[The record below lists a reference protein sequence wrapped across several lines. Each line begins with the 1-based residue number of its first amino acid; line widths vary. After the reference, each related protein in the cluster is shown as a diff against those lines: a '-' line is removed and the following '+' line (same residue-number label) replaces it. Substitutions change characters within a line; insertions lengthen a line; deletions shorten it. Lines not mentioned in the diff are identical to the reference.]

1 MLLSLIAIVLAAG
14 QGKRMRSDLPKV
26 LHPAAGRSL
35 LHWALRAAEGIKPDR
50 TLVIIG
56 HEAEQ
61 VARTLPPGTEAV
73 VQEQQ
78 LGTGHAVTVAL
89 ASLDD
94 LTERDTV
101 VITYGDMPLVSS
113 DLLRAVVAARSGTA
127 AAIVT
132 FEAKDPSGYGRVVRN
147 DSGAFDRVVEDKDAN
162 PEQLGITEVNA
173 GIYAFAGSVLEEA
186 LDKVAARNAQGEY
199 YLPDVLPILLKEGG
213 SVATV
218 SADRAEVSGVN
229 SQDQLAEAE
238 AELRRRINSKWQQ
251 EGVWMQDPQRVY
263 IDDSVVL
270 APGVRLYP
278 GVHLEGQTRVEQGAV
293 VGPDTFVV
301 DSVIGPGARVW
312 YSVLRS
318 ARVGE
323 EAEVGP
329 YASLRPGTVLEANSK
344 AGTFVEI
351 KNSSVGE
358 SAKVPHLSYIGDAN
372 IGPRANIGAGSITCN
387 YDGYE
392 KHRTVI
398 GEGAFIGSSTMLVA
412 PVVVGE
418 GAFTGAGSV
427 ITRDVGAGNLAVE
440 RSHQQ
445 EIPGYAARREER
457 HRAKASED

>member
-1 MLLSLIAIVLAAG
+1 MSLIAIVLAAG
-14 QGKRMRSDLPKV
+14 QGKRMRSDVPKV
-26 LHPAAGRSL
+26 LHAAAGRTL
-35 LHWALRAAEGIKPDR
+35 LDWALRATEGLEPDR
-50 TLVIIG
+50 TLVIVG
-56 HEAEQ
+56 HQAEQ
-61 VARTLPPGTEAV
+61 VARTLPPGAEAV
-73 VQEQQ
+73 VQEHQ

-89 ASLDD
+89 AVLEQ
-94 LTERDTV
+94 LTGQDTV

-113 DLLRAVVAARSGTA
+113 DLLKAAVAARLGGVAS
-127 AAIVT
+127 IVT
-132 FEAKDPSGYGRVVRN
+132 FESEDSSGYGRILRH
-147 DSGAFDRVVEDKDAN
+147 DTGAFDRVVEEQDAR
-162 PEQLGITEVNA
+162 PEQRAITEVNA
-173 GIYAFAGSVLEEA
+173 GIYAFAGSVLGPA
-186 LDKVAARNAQGEY
+186 LAKVAAENAQGEY
-199 YLPDVLPILLKEGG
+199 YLPDVLPILMKEGG

-218 SADRAEVSGVN
+218 SADQVEVAGVN
-229 SQDQLAEAE
+229 SHDQLAEAE
-238 AELRRRINSKWQQ
+238 AELRRRINARWQQ
-251 EGVWMQDPQRVY
+251 EGVWMQDPESVY

-318 ARVGE
+318 ALVGE
-323 EAEVGP
+323 GAEVGP
-329 YASLRPGTVLEANSK
+329 YASLRPGTVLAAHSK

-358 SAKVPHLSYIGDAN
+358 GAKVPHLAYVGDAT
-372 IGPRANIGAGSITCN
+372 IGPRANLGAGSITCN

-398 GEGAFIGSSTMLVA
+398 GEGAFIGSATMLVA

-427 ITRDVGAGNLAVE
+427 ITRDVGPGTLAIE